1 MEKEEKL
8 IGLNLN
14 LIQDKTLSMIERK
27 KITNKPRSGKA
38 SYHINDESPSTISEV
53 RDSDDPPI
61 INIYDTPIL
70 LTKTYESENSKYEQI
85 YTEFLDFKKFAFD
98 QISNIKSSMV
108 YRNEKD
114 NNSSSEK
121 EYLKKE
127 NEYLEKANKELR
139 EMVSDLIKQNINSRQ
154 NQSTE
159 TVQAPWKTVNYRKN
173 SKRIINIETSR
184 ESPNES
190 LKSTS
195 DNQHKIN
202 PFRSESSEVNET
214 MGTQRRRKMTPNF
227 NKQSSNTRPQVVVN
241 NYPERE
247 KDLRPKSIP
256 GNTTYAERVRFGKS
270 VMVFGDSI
278 AKRTRSRGL

>member
-1 MEKEEKL
+1 MAEADVHTNALDTEIKDTDCNDFDETILNTIVKIRTDKQRPDDESILKYMEKEEKL

-38 SYHINDESPSTISEV
+38 SYHINDESPSTISEF

-98 QISNIKSSMV
+98 EISNIKSSVV

-154 NQSTE
+154 NLSTE
-159 TVQAPWKTVNYRKN
+159 TVQGFV
-173 SKRIINIETSR
+173 
-184 ESPNES
+184 
-190 LKSTS
+190 
-195 DNQHKIN
+195 
-202 PFRSESSEVNET
+202 
-214 MGTQRRRKMTPNF
+214 
-227 NKQSSNTRPQVVVN
+227 
-241 NYPERE
+241 
-247 KDLRPKSIP
+247 DLWPSGLRC
-256 GNTTYAERVRFGKS
+256 
-270 VMVFGDSI
+270 
-278 AKRTRSRGL
+278 RTRIQRL